1 MSQFKIE
8 ILLNTNLFTTP
19 LEKKIVYFSKNN
31 INYEDKINFDEKT
44 IILSGSRTKHINNAN
59 ILETVNSS
67 YFACLTKALLFAYF
81 DKASFEIKSITIYI
95 DNSKK
100 KTYKINEIHQVFKKD
115 TLIKINTDKLFSN
128 KNISDTIMVSLMYL
142 TLSFNY
148 SDLRFDYTWKC
159 FNSLI
164 RDIFNKKQ
172 DFDML
177 KELRY
182 DLEKNPTFYPNILSW
197 SRGIECHYLDQC
209 FLNAMICNNYPK
221 GTTNGL
227 ANFCKDFQDT
237 RVLTTLKEKIS
248 LTEQI
253 EKPIIFRENFPEH
266 QLSDAEDII
275 WLKLE
280 FSEMLTSEVF
290 ENVSFNLNCFPIVNI
305 KNTRL
310 FRRMNGKLDIVSIQ
324 SDDHL
329 LDLDYVKNDE
339 GDRLDLKND
348 NQRINVVLR
357 RGGVARF
364 DQRNA
369 SELLQYLSGTDKR

>member
-8 ILLNTNLFTTP
+8 ILLNTNLFTTH

-237 RVLTTLKEKIS
+237 RVLTTLKEKIKCKKDDLIS
-248 LTEQI
+248 NNEYDNINEYFDTEI
-253 EKPIIFRENFPEH
+253 SKKITK
-266 QLSDAEDII
+266 D
-275 WLKLE
+275 
-280 FSEMLTSEVF
+280 T
-290 ENVSFNLNCFPIVNI
+290 
-305 KNTRL
+305 
-310 FRRMNGKLDIVSIQ
+310 DIV
-324 SDDHL
+324 
-329 LDLDYVKNDE
+329 
-339 GDRLDLKND
+339 RLIILKYAYY
-348 NQRINVVLR
+348 LR
-357 RGGVARF
+357 CKYFHAEKSPSMF
-364 DQRNA
+364 LIENMNNA
-369 SELLQYLSGTDKR
+369 ELLRISNPLSRICKDLIENKF